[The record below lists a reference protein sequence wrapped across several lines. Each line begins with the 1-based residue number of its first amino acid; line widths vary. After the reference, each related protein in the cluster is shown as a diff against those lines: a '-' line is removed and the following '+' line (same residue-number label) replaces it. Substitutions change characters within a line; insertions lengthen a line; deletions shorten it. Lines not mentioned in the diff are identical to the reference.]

1 MKSRETNPYTVKK
14 EGEVVQTLAHGLA
27 QGGGWARRLPAMA
40 VAVAVASLEVCACS

>member
-1 MKSRETNPYTVKK
+1 MKSRETNPYAVKK

-40 VAVAVASLEVCACS
+40 VAVASLEVCACS